1 MDRYHDESMERYAWE
16 LGIGKAQT
24 YHIVIMCRF
33 PEEMKL
39 GSIGTTG
46 EGRDIKVEENKK
58 TNICKKIK

>member
-1 MDRYHDESMERYAWE
+1 MEKYAWE

-46 EGRDIKVEENKK
+46 EGRDIKVEKER
-58 TNICKKIK
+58 TQIFA

>member
-1 MDRYHDESMERYAWE
+1 MMRAWKDTAWE
-16 LGIGKAQT
+16 RGIGKAQT

-46 EGRDIKVEENKK
+46 EGRDIKVEKER
-58 TNICKKIK
+58 TQIFA